1 MSYLARLKQLDAEK
15 KSLHTP
21 GNEPTKPTE
30 PPFDGFDGSIPG
42 ANENI
47 YIENEVAETEAL
59 LAYRHWRVHFA
70 DREPVEVYC
79 NPDATH
85 AEILERYP
93 DAPAAEPI
101 PERTGRKAT
110 PEQEAEL
117 GALVASVGAAYSFT
131 HDEQQEALALALSD
145 PAAALQSYR
154 AMSDEVNRTF
164 KPTPADDRIEKVIG
178 KLQADPGLRYAMETH
193 SDAEPEAVIL
203 TLAIR
208 NKGACELRIPKSR
221 YDAFAL
227 LELIEKHTTLETLQ

>member
-1 MSYLARLKQLDAEK
+1 MTLAALIRKRGTVNLANANPAKAANDGGVKEPTLARLATLA
-15 KSLHTP
+15 LA
-21 GNEPTKPTE
+21 NPTE
-30 PPFDGFDGSIPG
+30 AKT
-42 ANENI
+42 ANP
-47 YIENEVAETEAL
+47 
-59 LAYRHWRVHFA
+59 H
-70 DREPVEVYC
+70 PVEVTC
-79 NPDATH
+79 CPQATH

-117 GALVASVGAAYSFT
+117 GALVASVGAAYAFT

-145 PAAALQSYR
+145 PDAALQSYR
-154 AMSDEVNRTF
+154 AMSDEVNLTF

-193 SDAEPEAVIL
+193 IDAEPEAVIL

-208 NKGACELRIPKSR
+208 NKGACELHIPKSR
-221 YDAFAL
+221 YDALAL
-227 LELIEKHTTLETLQ
+227 LELIEKHTTPETLQ